1 MTEVINESQE
11 ELQDS
16 MWIEIIER
24 MENLYAELANNQA
37 EIERKNQELSQT
49 KDFIEDVVKSM
60 VDALMVIDSQGKI
73 KMLNRAF
80 LELLG
85 YKEEEIMGKPAE
97 MIFAEVEGKKLL
109 FKGTYV
115 EKLIK
120 EGFIKD
126 FEMDFRSK
134 EGEKIP
140 MTFSGSMMKNSQG
153 EIIGIIGVAK
163 DLRETKRLL
172 AEAAAAEAER
182 TKAAELERAYKELQE
197 LQAQLIHSEKLASLG
212 RLAAGVAHEI
222 NNPLTG
228 VLTFAHLLSK
238 RVPKDNRWKED
249 LGVIVKE
256 ATRCKRIIKGLL
268 DFARQ
273 TEPEKVWVDIN
284 KIIEK
289 SLSLVENQASFQN
302 IKIVKELA
310 PVLPEIMVDA
320 NQIHQ
325 VFMNIILNAQEAM
338 PEEGFLTVASDL
350 IDGDQ
355 WIEVK
360 FIDTGCGISEE
371 NMDKLFDPF
380 FTTKETDKGTGLGL
394 AVSYGIMERH
404 QGTIEVE
411 SRLGKGTTFIIKLP
425 VTGKEKR

>member
-37 EIERKNQELSQT
+37 EIERKNQELSQA

-73 KMLNRAF
+73 KMVNRAI

-126 FEMDFRSK
+126 FEMGFRSK
-134 EGEKIP
+134 EGQKIP

-238 RVPKDNRWKED
+238 KVPKDNRWKED

-411 SRLGKGTTFIIKLP
+411 SKLGKGTTFIIKLP